1 MTERATNRVAYVLD
15 DDQRQQFEQDGYVV
29 LSDFVHAGLLDD
41 LRTRID
47 EMVADYADGG
57 LPDGAATVFSTT
69 EQTHAQDNWFLTSAD
84 VIRPFFED
92 GAFDADGHQ
101 VVPMDRAL
109 NKLGHAMHDLDPVFD
124 RFSRTPAMAGLVT
137 DLGFVDPLLLQSMV
151 IFKPPHIGGEVVCHC
166 DHSFLWTEPCTV
178 VGFWF
183 ALDDATVD
191 NGCMWAIPGG
201 QTGGARTRF
210 RREGAG
216 TTTDVLDPTPY
227 EMDDLVPLEVAAGT
241 CIAFHGCLPH
251 WSGPNT
257 SDRPRL
263 AYTLHVIDGTA
274 HYRADNWLQR
284 GADLPL
290 RGFA

>member
-1 MTERATNRVAYVLD
+1 MSAASTVLGEDRREAWER
-15 DDQRQQFEQDGYVV
+15 DGFVV
-29 LSDFVHAGLLDD
+29 LPGFVPPDRVESLRHRIDD
-41 LRTRID
+41 L
-47 EMVADYADGG
+47 VAGYASQG

-84 VIRPFFED
+84 VIRPFFEN
-92 GAFDADGHQ
+92 GAFDADGNL
-101 VVPMDRAL
+101 VAPMDRAL
-109 NKLGHAMHDLDPVFD
+109 NKMGHALHDLDPAFD
-124 RFSRTPAMAGLVT
+124 QFSRTT
-137 DLGFVDPLLLQSMV
+137 DLASLVAELGISDPLLLQSMV
-151 IFKPPHIGGEVVCHC
+151 IFKPPRIGGEVVCHC
-166 DHSFLWTEPCTV
+166 DHSFLWTDPQTV
-178 VGFWF
+178 VGLWF
-183 ALDDATVD
+183 ALDDATVA

-201 QTGGARTRF
+201 HVGGARTRF
-210 RREGAG
+210 RLDGTGG

-227 EMDDLVPLEVAAGT
+227 DHGDLVPVEAEAGT
-241 CIAFHGCLPH
+241 LVAFHGCLPH
-251 WSGPNT
+251 WSGANT

>member
-1 MTERATNRVAYVLD
+1 VSAASNVLGEDRWEAWER
-15 DDQRQQFEQDGYVV
+15 DGFVV
-29 LSDFVHAGLLDD
+29 LPGFVPPDRVESLRHRIDD
-41 LRTRID
+41 L
-47 EMVADYADGG
+47 VAGYASQG

-84 VIRPFFED
+84 VIRPFFEN
-92 GAFDADGHQ
+92 GAFDADGNL
-101 VVPMDRAL
+101 VAPMDRAL
-109 NKLGHAMHDLDPVFD
+109 NKMGHALHDLDPAFD
-124 RFSRTPAMAGLVT
+124 QFSRTT
-137 DLGFVDPLLLQSMV
+137 DLASLVAELGVTDPLLLQSMV
-151 IFKPPHIGGEVVCHC
+151 IFKPPRIGGEVVCHC
-166 DHSFLWTEPCTV
+166 DHSFLWTDPQTV
-178 VGFWF
+178 VGLWF
-183 ALDDATVD
+183 ALDDATVA

-201 QTGGARTRF
+201 HVGGARTRF
-210 RREGAG
+210 RLDGTGG

-227 EMDDLVPLEVAAGT
+227 DHGDLVPVEAEAGT
-241 CIAFHGCLPH
+241 LVAFHGCLPH
-251 WSGPNT
+251 WSGANT